1 MGLRQR
7 AVETVAVVS
16 DGADRESV
24 RDGHGPP
31 AVPGGPSPAPPAV
44 AGGPAPG
51 PAAGSAAGEAAYAV
65 RFERCAEPRY
75 IPVVFYL
82 YLAVLVPF
90 VIWRITIVNWHIWF
104 GPLALAADLFA
115 AMMFIFFLG
124 FTRYLYVP
132 AHRPAHPAARI
143 VDCLIPTHTEP
154 ASLIEPTVIAA
165 LRVRGIRNVLV
176 LGNFDRPDIRAM
188 AERLGVAYHAR
199 NSNEHGKAGNL
210 NNGLSYTNAE
220 FILTLDSDHM
230 ALPEFLE
237 RTLGYFDDPAVA
249 FVQTPQSFYNTT
261 SLLYRRAHGK
271 DSEWSES
278 NIFYRCVQPA
288 KNGRNASFYV
298 GTSAVLR
305 RAAIDDV
312 GGFATGTV
320 TEDIHTSLRIHA
332 KGWRSVFI
340 PEPLAFGLEAQ
351 SLKEF
356 YAQRR
361 RWAVGSLTLLFRRAD
376 SPLRVRGLT
385 RGQRLSYLES
395 TMAHLGG
402 IQRLIHFLLP
412 AIAIFTM
419 RSPVSIPIGL
429 YGLAFVVYFIT
440 SFSMVAV
447 YSRGSYHFLHSDA
460 YSLANLVAQVSALS
474 GLLRNERR
482 FHSARKEV
490 PRAERTLVKPIL
502 WLLGLTSVAGVADG
516 AYKLADGNHSWLVIM
531 AIAWCTVNSVWMWWI
546 LGYLEVYERRQAITG
561 LDGVGALD
569 RYNLIMARFGES
581 RPPAAQAGL
590 LADSS

>member
-1 MGLRQR
+1 MGFRQR
-7 AVETVAVVS
+7 AVEAVAVMSGDPGRVALR
-16 DGADRESV
+16 G
-24 RDGHGPP
+24 GHGPP
-31 AVPGGPSPAPPAV
+31 AAAAPSPV
-44 AGGPAPG
+44 T
-51 PAAGSAAGEAAYAV
+51 GEAAYAV
-65 RFERCAEPRY
+65 SFERCAEPRY
-75 IPVVFYL
+75 IPVIFYL
-82 YLAVLVPF
+82 YLAILIPF

-132 AHRPAHPAARI
+132 EHRPAHLTARI

-154 ASLIEPTVIAA
+154 VSLIEPTVIAA

-176 LGNFDRPDIRAM
+176 LGNFDRPDVRGM

-210 NNGLSYTNAE
+210 NNALLHTNAD

-230 ALPEFLE
+230 ALPQFLE

-261 SLLYRRAHGK
+261 SLLYRRTHGK

-332 KGWRSVFI
+332 RGWRSVFI
-340 PEPLAFGLEAQ
+340 PESLAFGLEAQ

-356 YAQRR
+356 YSQRR

-385 RGQRLSYLES
+385 RGQRLSYIES

-402 IQRLIHFLLP
+402 VQRLIHFLLP
-412 AIAIFTM
+412 AVAIFMM
-419 RSPVSIPIGL
+419 RSPVSVPIGL
-429 YGLAFVVYFIT
+429 YGLAFVAYFIA

-447 YSRGSYHFLHSDA
+447 YARGSYHFLHSDA

-474 GLLRNERR
+474 GLLRKEQR
-482 FHSARKEV
+482 FQSARKEV
-490 PRAERTLVKPIL
+490 PHGERTLVKIIL

-516 AYKLADGNHSWLVIM
+516 VYRLATGNHSWLVIM

-546 LGYLEVYERRQAITG
+546 LGYLEVYERKQAITG
-561 LDGVGALD
+561 LDGVGTLD
-569 RYNLIMARFGES
+569 RYNLIVARFGGGQPS
-581 RPPAAQAGL
+581 AVPAGQL
-590 LADSS
+590 VDSS